1 MILCYNIHERMCS
14 KMKDEKPSLLEY
26 LSFPF
31 EISDSYGVDEE
42 FQSLHWH
49 QEFEIC
55 YIKNGSGK
63 YLINGTVYPFSKGDI
78 FMISNNDIHLCYDES
93 DLIMQVVMFSQD
105 IIHKDSA
112 FVLDFEKSS
121 ILLSRSRKI
130 DAQNYYNSKLSFLL
144 SQMEEE
150 YYSDHTGAELMIT
163 SLLVQF
169 IVLSVRALSDELDTI
184 SSFPV
189 SSEIVSLIRS
199 IIDDIDNNFSERT
212 ELAFLAEKYSISVPY
227 LCSCFKKLT
236 GNSLINF
243 LIQRRLNEAKR
254 LLISTD
260 KSIIDISNECGF
272 QSLSNFNHLFKNSV
286 GCPPSVYRKNRKYSF
301 Q

>member
-1 MILCYNIHERMCS
+1 
-14 KMKDEKPSLLEY
+14 MKDEKPSLLEY

-42 FQSLHWH
+42 FQALHWH

-130 DAQNYYNSKLSFLL
+130 DAQNCYNSKLSFLL

-150 YYSDHTGAELMIT
+150 YYSDQTGAELMIT